1 MKIIDV
7 LRLAIGNLK
16 RNKLRTFLT
25 VSGVV
30 VGIGSIV
37 FLVSLGFGLQRLA
50 TKKVASLDALTLLTV
65 NPGNKE
71 DTFLTESAVEKFKK
85 LDNVDIV
92 SPILSTPGQ
101 ITKGEASSDTV
112 IYGVDPKYLELEDA
126 KPKWGK
132 TLKDNSEKEVIIS
145 QAVIKTLELGEP
157 EKAVGQELSFNI
169 IQLDDQGNIKST
181 EGIKMF
187 LKVSAVT
194 GEEKVKYSYVPIS
207 ILKEIDGKKYNSIKV
222 RVKKRNDL
230 KDVRKAIESM
240 GYPTTSIKD
249 TVDQID
255 RAFVIIKGI
264 LGGFGFVA
272 LFVAAIGIFNTMT
285 ISLLERTHEIGIMK
299 AIGGRDKDIARVFT
313 AESSLIGLMGGL
325 FGVLAGWLVGR
336 GINALANFMA
346 SSVGGETND
355 FFYMPLL
362 TFALPV
368 ILFSF
373 LVSTFS
379 GIWPAR
385 RAARLDPLEALRY
398 E

>member
-1 MKIIDV
+1 MRIIDI
-7 LRLAIGNLK
+7 LRMAIGNLK

-25 VSGVV
+25 ISGVV
-30 VGIGSIV
+30 IGIGSIV

-50 TKKVASLDALTLLTV
+50 TKKVANLDALTLITV

-71 DTFLTESAVEKFKK
+71 ETSLTETTVEKFKK
-85 LDNVDIV
+85 LDHVEIV

-101 ITKGEASSDTV
+101 VVRGGASSDTV
-112 IYGVDPKYLELEDA
+112 IYGVDPKFFDLEDA
-126 KPKWGK
+126 KPKWGGK
-132 TLKDNSEKEVIIS
+132 IKEGEKKVVISKAVLENLELKD
-145 QAVIKTLELGEP
+145 P
-157 EKAVGQELSFNI
+157 EKAIGQELGFSV
-169 IQLDDQGNIKST
+169 IQLDERGNIKST
-181 EGIKMF
+181 EGVKIL
-187 LKVSAVT
+187 LKVAGVSA
-194 GEEKVKYSYVPIS
+194 EEKIKYSYVPLS
-207 ILKEIDGKKYNSIKV
+207 ILKELDGKKFNSIKV

-230 KDVRKAIESM
+230 SDVRKAIESM

-255 RAFVIIKGI
+255 RAFVIIKSI

-299 AIGGRDKDIARVFT
+299 AIGGRDKDIARIFT
-313 AESSLIGLMGGL
+313 AESSLIGLAGGI
-325 FGVLAGWLVGR
+325 FGVLAGWLLGR

-346 SSVGGETND
+346 ASVGGEQNE
-355 FFYMPLL
+355 FFYTPFLS
-362 TFALPV
+362 FSLPV
-368 ILFSF
+368 IIFSF
-373 LVSTFS
+373 LVSTIS
-379 GIWPAR
+379 GIWPAK